1 MNWWQL
7 TAAVGVGAIFARVV
21 SLPPHYWMPGSSDDT
36 DPPNRGSGLVIYTDA
51 RTGLQ
56 YLGTP
61 SGGLTPRLDRD
72 GRQIST
78 NPQGN

>member
-1 MNWWQL
+1 MFVSIMAGL
-7 TAAVGVGAIFARVV
+7 VVAIII
-21 SLPPHYWMPGSSDDT
+21 SQPQSGSPWGRDDT
-36 DPPNRGSGLVIYTDA
+36 DPPGSKPGLVIYTDA

-72 GRQIST
+72 GSHISV